1 MLIAWGEL
9 NCDESTWAA
18 WCQLSACVFLGRG
31 GLASCDSDNYYFSLG
46 SFIAMGVLEEA
57 GERDEGEGELLN
69 AVRKML

>member
-1 MLIAWGEL
+1 MSQPGQP
-9 NCDESTWAA
+9 AA
-18 WCQLSACVFLGRG
+18 SFLHAYFFGRG

>member
-1 MLIAWGEL
+1 MRIFW
-9 NCDESTWAA
+9 
-18 WCQLSACVFLGRG
+18 GRG